1 MSWRRQADTRKAI
14 VWWQN
19 NREPRIADDRLAT
32 FGSAFEPVRVAA
44 PELFT
49 ARVMARL
56 EVQPD
61 PVPALVERRL
71 REGLFVVVATLA
83 FSLLIM
89 LASVG
94 VLALFVPTAA
104 LMLLGAI
111 VGGIVSLFSVGGN
124 IAVWMT
130 STTASEVMIASLA
143 LMASVSLLIR
153 VRSLRNVAH
162 TAREA

>member
-1 MSWRRQADTRKAI
+1 M
-14 VWWQN
+14 
-19 NREPRIADDRLAT
+19 AT
-32 FGSAFEPVRVAA
+32 FGRAFEPVRIAA

-49 ARVMARL
+49 VRVMARL
-56 EVQPD
+56 EVQQAT
-61 PVPALVERRL
+61 PVPALAQSRL

-83 FSLLIM
+83 FSLLIV

-94 VLALFVPTAA
+94 VLALFVPTTA
-104 LMLLGAI
+104 LMLLGA
-111 VGGIVSLFSVGGN
+111 VVSGLVSLFNVGGD

-153 VRSLRNVAH
+153 VGIQRNVAH

>member
-1 MSWRRQADTRKAI
+1 MSWRRPVDTRKAI
-14 VWWQN
+14 IRWQN

-32 FGSAFEPVRVAA
+32 FGSAFDPVRVVA

-56 EVQPD
+56 DVQPA

-83 FSLLIM
+83 FSLLIV
-89 LASVG
+89 LVSVG
-94 VLALFVPTAA
+94 VLALFVPTTA
-104 LMLLGAI
+104 LMLLGAV
-111 VGGIVSLFSVGGN
+111 VGELVSLFSVGGKV
-124 IAVWMT
+124 AVWMT
-130 STTASEVMIASLA
+130 SSTASEVMLASLA

-153 VRSLRNVAH
+153 ARSMRNVAH

>member
-1 MSWRRQADTRKAI
+1 MSWRRPVDTRKAI

-83 FSLLIM
+83 FSLLIV
-89 LASVG
+89 LVSVG

-104 LMLLGAI
+104 LMLLGAL
-111 VGGIVSLFSVGGN
+111 VGGLVSLFSVGGN

-153 VRSLRNVAH
+153 VRSVRDVAH